1 MPLSAAPE
9 PKRRFIPSKH
19 EAKRIMKIVVAIRE
33 GRIVPSK
40 PKESAKPQFY
50 DIWADDLPPRPDHI
64 MNIPAP
70 RLPPPT
76 HDESYNPPKEY
87 LPTAQERAAWEE
99 LDAEERKKD
108 YLPRAHSA
116 LRLVPGYDTFIK
128 ERFERCLDLYL
139 APRVRRNKLNIDPE
153 SLLPKLPSPQD
164 LRPFPTTTA
173 TVYRGHVGRVRTLS
187 CDPSGVWLATGGD
200 DGTVRIWEILTGRE
214 VWKLQAGEDGE
225 AVNAVKWRPGRDAA
239 ILAVATYV
247 APPSFPSRYM
257 LTWSTAETTST

>member
-19 EAKRIMKIVVAIRE
+19 EAKRIMKIVAAIRE

-40 PKESAKPQFY
+40 PKEAAKPQFY
-50 DIWADDLPPRPDHI
+50 DIWADELPPRPDHI

-87 LPTAQERAAWEE
+87 LPTDQERTNWEE
-99 LDAEERKKD
+99 LDPEERKKD

-116 LRLVPGYDTFIK
+116 LRLVPGYDTFVK

-200 DGTVRIWEILTGRE
+200 DGTVRVWEILTGRE
-214 VWKLQAGEDGE
+214 VWKLQAGEEGE

-247 APPSFPSRYM
+247 VSPPSLLPSEVH
-257 LTWSTAETTST
+257 ADIE